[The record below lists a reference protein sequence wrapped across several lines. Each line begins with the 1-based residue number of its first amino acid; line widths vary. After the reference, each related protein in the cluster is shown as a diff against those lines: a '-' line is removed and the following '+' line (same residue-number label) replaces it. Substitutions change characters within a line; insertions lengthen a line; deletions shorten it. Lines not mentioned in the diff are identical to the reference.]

1 MSEKNPVNVFYVK
14 GNTWKSERRLINTT
28 EYRIG
33 VILSNECTHV
43 GAVQEKELPGDT
55 KIFFEMV

>member
-1 MSEKNPVNVFYVK
+1 MFYVK
-14 GNTWKSERRLINTT
+14 GNTWKLERRLINTT